1 MPWKINIDSSHSGT
15 PAYSYKLRISALNS
29 VSCETKKD
37 KGENMNIYTKNHQ
50 SEEDYLESILM
61 LSRNQEVVHRIDVA
75 KRMNVSQAA
84 VNKAVKLLCEK
95 EYVYEDGKHLY
106 LSPEGKV
113 YAEAVYE
120 KHCIIRDFLIQN
132 GVSAPSAEEDACRM
146 EHLISDETFE
156 MMKKLLSK

>member
-1 MPWKINIDSSHSGT
+1 
-15 PAYSYKLRISALNS
+15 
-29 VSCETKKD
+29 
-37 KGENMNIYTKNHQ
+37 MNIYTKNHQ

-95 EYVYEDGKHLY
+95 AYVYEDGKHLY
-106 LSPEGKV
+106 LSPEGKA

-120 KHCIIRDFLIQN
+120 KHCIIRDFLVKN

-156 MMKKLLSK
+156 MMKKLLTQ